1 VFVESDGTARW
12 VHQGRR
18 SISLPVECKKAERLL
33 VQIRESPQFG
43 DVDRAFAGFALVHER
58 VRHSQTQRDFTLRQS
73 TFDARGNQSRQD
85 TLVVG
90 PQLRIAPLPG
100 APRVGFRLSCHT
112 LKCGEVLTNPLIRDT
127 LKRVVGRRN
136 AAMENSKVE
145 FPEVIGKSVAELSIY
160 EDDVFGREFLLRF
173 SDGTQLSVCVGV
185 RQSIDARYCKEDSP
199 DTPIFT
205 RQD

>member
-1 VFVESDGTARW
+1 
-12 VHQGRR
+12 
-18 SISLPVECKKAERLL
+18 
-33 VQIRESPQFG
+33 
-43 DVDRAFAGFALVHER
+43 
-58 VRHSQTQRDFTLRQS
+58 
-73 TFDARGNQSRQD
+73 
-85 TLVVG
+85 
-90 PQLRIAPLPG
+90 
-100 APRVGFRLSCHT
+100 
-112 LKCGEVLTNPLIRDT
+112 
-127 LKRVVGRRN
+127 
-136 AAMENSKVE
+136 MENSKVE